1 MPTSHIS
8 PDKAF
13 INREISWLDFNR
25 RVLLTA
31 SEEHV
36 PLLERLKFVAIA
48 ASNLDEFYMVRI
60 PSHLRTLEHTQQSS
74 NPFAAS
80 DDPSELMTAIRSKTN
95 ELVSLMSDILE
106 NQLKPALANEKIVFK
121 KPSELSKKQLGKI
134 NQFYLSEVHP
144 ILTPIAIDLA
154 HPLPRLRNL
163 SLNVAL
169 RILPKSK
176 ILKKRK
182 KEKNQARAL
191 EIRELFALVQVPSIL
206 QPYFTFYSSA
216 SGHTFVALEDIISI
230 NAFRLFPGHE
240 ILESGAFRVT
250 RASDL
255 DLSDNE
261 AENILTSMQDILRQ
275 RERGKTVRLEMCE
288 SMSNALRDRLLDKI
302 NIQSVHTHQYPDFI
316 IKKDLMRLT
325 NIERPTLKY
334 ASHNPVRLP
343 ELHFEQ
349 KIFRRIREKDILL
362 SHPYESFSH
371 VVDFMEQA
379 ADDPDVVAI
388 KQTFYRTSGDSPL
401 VRALSRAAANG
412 KQVTALVELKARFD
426 EANNIQWA
434 QQLEEEG
441 VHVVYG
447 LIGLKT
453 HAKLALVIRREGPK
467 LRRYLHLG
475 TGNYNSSTARLYTD
489 LSILTSNEG
498 ITKDAMLLFNV
509 LTGYA
514 DLPAMEHLLVAP
526 FNLREKIK
534 EKIERECEHAR
545 SGRKAQIVVKLNSI
559 ADHEIIEKL
568 YEASQAG
575 VKIKLLIR
583 GICCLRPGIR
593 NLSDNIQVRST
604 IDRFLEHSRVY
615 WFCNNGDEELY
626 LSSADWM
633 PRNLNRRIEI
643 AWPILDEGIKQRIR
657 DSVLLAE
664 IEDNSSGWLL
674 RKNGSYEQVVPKAG
688 DPPKRLQ
695 HDLIQTTDLLNE
707 ASGRYFKKELA
718 TGHLSRL
725 PRKRSN

>member
-1 MPTSHIS
+1 MSSQYFRNQKT
-8 PDKAF
+8 F

-25 RVLLTA
+25 RVLMTA
-31 SEEHV
+31 AEKHV

-48 ASNLDEFYMVRI
+48 ASNLDEFYMVRVA
-60 PSHLRTLEHTQQSS
+60 SHLRMLERDQEKS
-74 NPFAAS
+74 NLYDLS
-80 DDPSELMTAIRSKTN
+80 DGSSELIGEIRNITT
-95 ELVSLMSDILE
+95 ELVSLMSEIFE
-106 NQLKPALANEKIVFK
+106 SQIRPALAEEKIVFK
-121 KPSELSKKQLGKI
+121 KPSDLSKKQISKI
-134 NQFYLSEVHP
+134 NNFYLSEVHP

-163 SLNVAL
+163 SLNLAL
-169 RILPKSK
+169 RIIPKSK

-182 KEKNQARAL
+182 KDKRKTGSTEV
-191 EIRELFALVQVPSIL
+191 RELFALVQVPSIL
-206 QPYFTFYSSA
+206 PPYFTFFSSS
-216 SGHTFVALEDIISI
+216 SGHIFVALEDIISL

-240 ILESGAFRVT
+240 IVESGAFRVT

-261 AENILTSMQDILRQ
+261 GQNILTSMQDILRQ
-275 RERGKTVRLEMCE
+275 RERGQTIRLETSS
-288 SMSNALRDRLLDKI
+288 SMSATLRNRLLDKI
-302 NIQSVHTHQYPDFI
+302 SIQSVHTHEYPDFI

-325 NIERPTLKY
+325 TVERTELRYPIHK
-334 ASHNPVRLP
+334 PVRIP

-349 KIFRRIREKDILL
+349 KIFRRMREKDILL
-362 SHPYESFSH
+362 FHPYESFSH

-447 LIGLKT
+447 LLGLKT
-453 HAKLALVIRREGPK
+453 HAKLALVIRREGSK

-514 DLPAMEHLLVAP
+514 DLPPMEHLLVAP
-526 FNLREKIK
+526 FNLREKIE
-534 EKIERECEHAR
+534 EKIFRECEHAR
-545 SGRKAQIVVKLNSI
+545 AGKKAHIIVKLNSI

-568 YEASQAG
+568 YEASRAG
-575 VKIKLLIR
+575 VKVELLVR

-593 NLSDNIQVRST
+593 NQSENINVRST
-604 IDRFLEHSRVY
+604 IDRFLEHARVY
-615 WFCNNGDEELY
+615 WFNNDGAEELY

-643 AWPILDEGIKQRIR
+643 AWPILDESIKQKILDDILR
-657 DSVLLAE
+657 AE
-664 IEDNSSGWLL
+664 LKDNSSGWILT
-674 RKNGSYEQVVPKAG
+674 KNGSYEQIVPRAG
-688 DPPKRLQ
+688 ELPRRLQ
-695 HDLIQTTDLLNE
+695 HDLIQATDQLHE
-707 ASGRYFKKELA
+707 TSGRYFKKELA

-725 PRKRSN
+725 PRKRTN